1 LSIRIKDIAKI
12 AGVSP
17 GTVDRVIHNRGEVSE
32 DTRRKVKSI
41 LRKLDYQPDIVARAL
56 TSKKTYK
63 FSVIMPVSVNGK
75 DFWSIPDL
83 GINRAFSEI
92 ERFGVRIDRYL
103 FDQFDRNSF
112 AAKAFDLLADHPDG
126 ILFAPVFLNDS
137 LKFISECKLRGIP
150 VTLFNSNIEEAG
162 ADSFIGQDAMQSGYL
177 AGKLMQYGLT
187 APADILVINLT
198 ARKDNYKHIL
208 HRENGFRKYFEEI
221 NTSGFRLHTLDTI
234 HSSDEK
240 MESELDRSFG
250 SLNVRGIFVTSSRVY
265 KVADYLRSRKSVG
278 VNLIGYDLLP
288 TNVAALKDGTI
299 SFLISQHSSEQ
310 AYKGILSLFS
320 LSVLKKKVEPVQFM
334 PIEIVCR
341 ENIDYYDQTYKL

>member
-32 DTRRKVKSI
+32 DTRRKVKGI
-41 LRKLDYQPDIVARAL
+41 LRKLNYQPDIVARAL

-75 DFWSIPDL
+75 DFWSIPDI
-83 GINRAFSEI
+83 GINRAFGEI

-137 LKFISECKLRGIP
+137 LKFIGECRLRGIP
-150 VTLFNSNIEEAG
+150 VTLFNSNIEDSG
-162 ADSFIGQDAMQSGYL
+162 AESFIGQDAVQSGYL
-177 AGKLMQYGLT
+177 AGKLMQYGLA
-187 APADILVINLT
+187 APADILIINLA
-198 ARKDNYKHIL
+198 ARKDNYNHIL
-208 HRENGFRKYFEEI
+208 LRENGFRKYFEE
-221 NTSGFRLHTLDTI
+221 SPDKGFRLHTLDTI
-234 HSSDEK
+234 HSSDEQLR
-240 MESELDRSFG
+240 SELNNSFRS
-250 SLNVRGIFVTSSRVY
+250 LDVKGIFVTSSRVY
-265 KVADYLRSRKSVG
+265 KVADYLRSLSRAV

-288 TNVAALKDGTI
+288 TNISALKDGTI
-299 SFLISQHSSEQ
+299 SFLISQHSAEQ
-310 AYKGILSLFS
+310 AYKGILTLFS
-320 LSVLKKKVEPVQFM
+320 LAVLKKKVDTIQHM

-341 ENIDYYDQTYKL
+341 ENVDYYDQTYKL